1 MGIHSRQRDNSN
13 NNNNNNNNI
22 NTTIT
27 TTMINFLFTLVSFY
41 AAVVYP
47 MYASMKAIERKR
59 PDDDTLWLTYWIV
72 YISVL
77 MSESIG
83 VVFWIPKYRFV
94 KLCLIYYLI
103 SPRFKGAVTLYKSG
117 IAPIFRKLSPSID
130 KTGDLIMKGDF
141 QALHKELGPQLKEL
155 QSFVQK
161 DGPEAV
167 NRLFSKVKQTKVGA
181 GSSSGA
187 DTAKES

>member
-1 MGIHSRQRDNSN
+1 
-13 NNNNNNNNI
+13 
-22 NTTIT
+22 
-27 TTMINFLFTLVSFY
+27 MINFLFTLVSFY

-47 MYASMKAIERKR
+47 MYASMKAIDRKR
-59 PDDDTLWLTYWIV
+59 PDDDVLWLTYWIV

-77 MSESIG
+77 MGE
-83 VVFWIPKYRFV
+83 FV

-141 QALHKELGPQLKEL
+141 QAVRKELGPQLKEL

-167 NRLFSKVKQTKVGA
+167 NRLLSKVKSTKPSAGG
-181 GSSSGA
+181 GSSDDA
-187 DTAKES
+187 AKEN